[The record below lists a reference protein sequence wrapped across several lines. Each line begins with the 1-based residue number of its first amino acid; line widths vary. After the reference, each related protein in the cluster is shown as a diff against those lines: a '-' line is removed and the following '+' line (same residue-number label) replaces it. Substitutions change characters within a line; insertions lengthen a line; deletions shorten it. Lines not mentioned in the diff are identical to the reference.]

1 MGLDVR
7 WCIVVRLVLLLALAH
22 IHVRGRHV
30 GLAVLIGLV
39 LWSTVHAREV
49 RCATNRWRHGPG
61 RRDAF
66 PFRIPREQ
74 SVPPS
79 FFAPCCTHCTAET
92 RPTLAGLCLA
102 WPVSELRRNGFSAT
116 TEQRQPCQYMHAG
129 ILDSSK
135 FFVLA
140 SGASRVTINAILSCI
155 GADPKSNSKSIMNS
169 R

>member
-74 SVPPS
+74 SVPTS

-92 RPTLAGLCLA
+92 RPTLGGLCLA
-102 WPVSELRRNGFSAT
+102 WPVSELGMVFL
-116 TEQRQPCQYMHAG
+116 QPQNRGGVNTCMRAFWTVPSFLFCHME
-129 ILDSSK
+129 L
-135 FFVLA
+135 V
-140 SGASRVTINAILSCI
+140 ASRSMQSYHVSELIPNQMAKASWIHGSY
-155 GADPKSNSKSIMNS
+155 
-169 R
+169 